1 MKKPKLLSFSLIL
14 FSLII
19 WNIAAQTVEQ
29 SIETVIQTGH
39 YAAVTAVAYS
49 PDGKVTIFELRSY
62 LEDQVPELSKKYKAQ
77 VQYPYT
83 FSIGHDF
90 PLVFK

>member
-1 MKKPKLLSFSLIL
+1 LFTYVILEALKGGADGAPK
-14 FSLII
+14 
-19 WNIAAQTVEQ
+19 
-29 SIETVIQTGH
+29 
-39 YAAVTAVAYS
+39 
-49 PDGKVTIFELRSY
+49 DGKVTIFELRSF

-90 PLVFK
+90 PLVIK